1 MHIESTRNVLSCTSI
16 TNNKADDRRRYP
28 SSAPASIAPPNSA
41 SQVNF
46 NKVTYYNL
54 INKSFIFVQEL
65 LDTQD
70 WDKNSSS
77 VSEISLACLQDRIV
91 QMEETH
97 YRFVFVK
104 CKLFTGQFNLYLIIN
119 KAC

>member
-1 MHIESTRNVLSCTSI
+1 MHIESTRNVLSCSTIS
-16 TNNKADDRRRYP
+16 NNKADDRRRYP

-41 SQVNF
+41 SQVSV
-46 NKVTYYNL
+46 NKIIYYDL
-54 INKSFIFVQEL
+54 INKIFIFIQEL

-77 VSEISLACLQDRIV
+77 VSEVSLACLQDRIV

-97 YRFVFVK
+97 YRLVF
-104 CKLFTGQFNLYLIIN
+104 FNDLSW
-119 KAC
+119 